1 MKTLNFKPHR
11 AQPENRRFF
20 SDSGDASGSAFFA
33 KRKKEHAAISGIHGW
48 ELAPKFP
55 HKLLD
60 FLVRFASRQNEHKR
74 QWKKAE
80 QKQNPL
86 QSEGVLFI

>member
-33 KRKKEHAAISGIHGW
+33 KRKKEHAAISNSRG
-48 ELAPKFP
+48 LVPK
-55 HKLLD
+55 H
-60 FLVRFASRQNEHKR
+60 QNRLKI
-74 QWKKAE
+74 
-80 QKQNPL
+80 
-86 QSEGVLFI
+86 F